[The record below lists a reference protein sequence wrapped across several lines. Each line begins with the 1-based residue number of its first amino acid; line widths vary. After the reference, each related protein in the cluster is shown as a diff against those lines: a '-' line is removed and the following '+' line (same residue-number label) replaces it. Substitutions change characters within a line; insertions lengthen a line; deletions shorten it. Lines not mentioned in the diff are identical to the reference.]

1 MIKVKRVYQDD
12 CTMGVLNYHGFRCY
26 TLEPPWLDNKKSVS
40 CIPAGTYKARKHASP
55 RFGNCIAI
63 DNVVD
68 RSNILIHV
76 GNFVSQTE
84 GCILVGDSISDI
96 NRDSVPDV
104 TNSKKTFNELMA
116 LLPSSF
122 NIEIR

>member
-1 MIKVKRVYQDD
+1 MLKVKRVYQDD
-12 CTMGVLNYHGFRCY
+12 CTIGILNFYGFRCY

-40 CIPAGTYKARKHASP
+40 CIPAGTYKARKHVSP
-55 RFGNCIAI
+55 RFGKCIAI

-68 RSNILIHV
+68 RSHILIHV

-84 GCILVGDSISDI
+84 GCILVGDSIRDI
-96 NRDSVPDV
+96 NRDSIPDV
-104 TNSKKTFNELMA
+104 TSSQKTLDELMA
-116 LLPSSF
+116 LLPDSF